1 MALSDYCRRR
11 EALRAG
17 SLQEAVR
24 SSGLMG
30 GLCKR
35 THSRLLGERKPSAMR
50 RAGPPNCFS
59 LSLPIA
65 FSFIVGRD
73 IFISPALQ
81 LHTLRVCS
89 LTLA

>member
-50 RAGPPNCFS
+50 RAGASELFFIVTAHC
-59 LSLPIA
+59 

-73 IFISPALQ
+73 IFISPDLQ
-81 LHTLRVCS
+81 
-89 LTLA
+89 